1 MNLIVALARH
11 KARALRSD
19 GASCF
24 EEKSYAGD
32 EPWEWRFVQRI
43 NLFRKEEGKQPWV
56 ALCRFPGCVLE
67 VS

>member
-19 GASCF
+19 GASRF

-32 EPWEWRFVQRI
+32 EPWEWRFVQ
-43 NLFRKEEGKQPWV
+43 
-56 ALCRFPGCVLE
+56 
-67 VS
+67 